1 MTTQFAEDIERFN
14 TMYGLPMPAAPLI
27 KHIDVAAR
35 MQQFKV
41 ILSKEVEE
49 VDDIIKA
56 AEAGAS
62 DLDLAVMLA
71 DWLGDI
77 TVYAASEARKFGL
90 PMEGILKIIMQSNFS
105 KLAADGSVIMKDG
118 KVHKG
123 PNYWKPEPKLKEMLQ
138 NGPNDFRP
146 DTSA

>member
-1 MTTQFAEDIERFN
+1 MTTQFTEDIERFN

-27 KHIDVAAR
+27 KHVNIPER
-35 MQQFKV
+35 MKQFKK
-41 ILSKEVEE
+41 ILSDEVNE
-49 VDDIIKA
+49 VDDIIEA

-62 DLDLAVMLA
+62 DIDLAVMLA

-90 PMEGILKIIMQSNFS
+90 PLEAIQKVIMQSNFS
-105 KLAADGSVIMKDG
+105 KLDRDG
-118 KVHKG
+118 KPIMRDGKLQKG
-123 PNYWKPEPKLKEMLQ
+123 PDYWKPEPKLKEMLQ

-146 DTSA
+146 AA

>member
-1 MTTQFAEDIERFN
+1 MTTQFTEDIERFN

-27 KHIDVAAR
+27 KHISIPER
-35 MQQFKV
+35 MAQFKK
-41 ILSKEVEE
+41 ILMKEVDE

-62 DLDLAVMLA
+62 DAELATMLA
-71 DWLGDI
+71 DWLGDL

-90 PMEGILKIIMQSNFS
+90 PMEAILKIIMQSNFS
-105 KLAADGSVIMKDG
+105 KLAADGSVIMLEG
-118 KVHKG
+118 KVQKG
-123 PNYWKPEPKLKEMLQ
+123 PNYWKPEPKLMELLV

-146 DTSA
+146 AA